1 MPTDI
6 EYEYD
11 RSLYGV
17 EHESGPFAVTR
28 EIIDIYTRSVG
39 ENNPIYTDADAARAA
54 GYADQVAPPT
64 LCALFERGELPDIE
78 LRFGRRQ
85 FHGGQRVAPRA
96 PIVAGDTLTA
106 SSHLKDVY
114 TKTGRSGAMVHVVWE
129 TTFSNQ
135 DGVVVADVQRSQVV
149 RE

>member
-17 EHESGPFAVTR
+17 EHESGPFTVTAA
-28 EIIDIYTRSVG
+28 IVDTYARSVG
-39 ENNPIYTDADAARAA
+39 ESNSIYTDADAARAA
-54 GYADQVAPPT
+54 GYAGQVAPPT
-64 LCALFERGELPDIE
+64 LCALFERGELPDIK
-78 LRFGRRQ
+78 LQFGRRQ
-85 FHGGQRVAPRA
+85 FHGGQRVEPRA
-96 PIVAGDTLTA
+96 PIVVGDTLTA
-106 SSHLKDVY
+106 KSHLKDVY
-114 TKTGRSGAMVHVVWE
+114 TKTGRSGAMVHIVWE

-135 DGVVVADVQRSQVV
+135 HGIVVANVQRSQVV